1 MPEPT
6 PESPANESPAPLLK
20 SLGMVNPKLFE
31 PTPELPLENALPRSA
46 MLLASPLEL
55 ITTP

>member
-1 MPEPT
+1 V
-6 PESPANESPAPLLK
+6 PLLK
-20 SLGMVNPKLFE
+20 SLGIVNPKLFE